1 MFKMNFKILEKWE
14 TKDYREKTETDN
26 EEVLKL
32 LKVGVFKYND
42 GLKKWEFGEGSL
54 FDYCKK
60 SNDDALSLMIHFK
73 LSHYIVPSQ
82 NFLFKNASFNEKA
95 YIVFLGNE
103 NFLPIIETFFKNHV
117 FSSLAHLNSHL
128 SLSTNEEVIA
138 LRESTF
144 FQDLLFQNE
153 IDDYDNFSG
162 FNNDEEEEDEDEKK
176 DRQFQKKKKEE
187 ESLTDE
193 LMRYDFRNRHGYDYP
208 DEDALYEN
216 YRYSI
221 MGV

>member
-1 MFKMNFKILEKWE
+1 MNFKILQNCE
-14 TKDYREKTETDN
+14 TKDYREKTETEN

-42 GLKKWEFGEGSL
+42 GLSKWEFGEGSL
-54 FDYCKK
+54 FDFCKTQ
-60 SNDDALSLMIHFK
+60 NEFRFSLFANRK
-73 LSHYIVPSQ
+73 LSFHLLPAQ
-82 NFLFKNASFNEKA
+82 NYFTPENLNFDEKA
-95 YIVFLGNE
+95 YIVFLGNQ

-117 FSSLAHLNSHL
+117 FTSLAHLNSHL
-128 SLSTNEEVIA
+128 GLSTNEEVIA
-138 LRESTF
+138 LRDSNF

-162 FNNDEEEEDEDEKK
+162 FNDEEDEDEKK
-176 DRQFQKKKKEE
+176 DREFQKKKEEE